1 MLIRRKNPHA
11 YCRAH
16 LATQQRLWRQKASW
30 CFLVS
35 KCPEAGKGGK
45 HSDWEAHLASSWR
58 EALQHEAQPDWLRSN
73 IRCSHATADQHACA
87 RKYPHYN
94 LIFLYFALLLF

>member
-30 CFLVS
+30 CFRVS

-45 HSDWEAHLASSWR
+45 HSDWEATLLPLGAKPCNTR
-58 EALQHEAQPDWLRSN
+58 R
-73 IRCSHATADQHACA
+73 
-87 RKYPHYN
+87 N
-94 LIFLYFALLLF
+94 LIGCVATSDAAMQLQISMHARESTLTII